1 MDFLSKRIISSLSFI
16 YINQM
21 RLNIFWQLFGSF
33 ISGDL
38 T

>member
-21 RLNIFWQLFGSF
+21 RLNIFWQLWVHSF
-33 ISGDL
+33 WVI
-38 T
+38 